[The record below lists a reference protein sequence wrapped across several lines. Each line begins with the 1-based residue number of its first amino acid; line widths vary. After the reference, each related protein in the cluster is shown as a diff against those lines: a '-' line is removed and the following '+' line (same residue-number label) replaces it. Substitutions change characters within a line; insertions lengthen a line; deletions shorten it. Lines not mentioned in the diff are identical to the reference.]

1 MDLSRSSFKSPLLKD
16 MHVTETS
23 LLQKTLVF
31 EGRNIFVLHI
41 WVIGQN
47 FQCPGHPSQAKQ
59 LLLCPSPS
67 QMLHNFHGSY
77 ASMDTPTARLAR
89 KKQGHLMSTSTICIY
104 PRRQGRDHLCN
115 ACHVWHV
122 HGHACHAMKCHG
134 YAMLIYFHATCCECH
149 VMHDV

>member
-67 QMLHNFHGSY
+67 QMLHNFHGSF
-77 ASMDTPTARLAR
+77 ASMDTPTARHALAR
-89 KKQGHLMSTSTICIY
+89 KKTGSLDVDVHHLYLPSET
-104 PRRQGRDHLCN
+104 RQGSFVQCMSCM
-115 ACHVWHV
+115 ACSWPCMSCHEVPWL
-122 HGHACHAMKCHG
+122 CHAYKLSCN
-134 YAMLIYFHATCCECH
+134 ML
-149 VMHDV
+149 